1 MHQLSHNLNQWWLII
16 NWTAWGKFQWNLYQ
30 NTKKK
35 KKKLLGLNSHLPRSR
50 WLQNL
55 RNVHDFTCDPQN
67 ECMPS
72 PLFRGGSCT
81 KLNSAKELCRAS
93 NLIIA
98 VRDKNTTRSWTL
110 ISGCKDFLCMCP
122 ANERRRYSVMSALIG
137 WAHTQNN
144 PWGCLEN

>member
-1 MHQLSHNLNQWWLII
+1 MHQLSHNLNQWWLI
-16 NWTAWGKFQWNLYQ
+16 KM
-30 NTKKK
+30 KKK
-35 KKKLLGLNSHLPRSR
+35 KKKNLLGLNSHLPRSR

-55 RNVHDFTCDPQN
+55 RNVSDFTCDPQN

-93 NLIIA
+93 NLIMA

-110 ISGCKDFLCMCP
+110 ISGCKDCSVYVPSQWETTLHCNVGSHWLGPYTKQSLGMP
-122 ANERRRYSVMSALIG
+122 WKLVDGGSER
-137 WAHTQNN
+137 
-144 PWGCLEN
+144 